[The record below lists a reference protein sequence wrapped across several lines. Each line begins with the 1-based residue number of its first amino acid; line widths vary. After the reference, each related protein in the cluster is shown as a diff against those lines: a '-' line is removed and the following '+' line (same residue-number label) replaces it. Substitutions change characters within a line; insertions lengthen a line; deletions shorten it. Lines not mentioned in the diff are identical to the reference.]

1 MRFILFRFTALL
13 MISSATSF
21 ADSIPE
27 QRIDSIPEANLLPD
41 SSYTTTDTS
50 VLSDSIT
57 QVLPALSSEQS
68 AGLPMNPEIP
78 MPDSNKPS
86 IGLFLG
92 FGAGVTLGN
101 LPLLPLWKSSL
112 PDSLTDLGLQKNSFV
127 ITADTS
133 LPDSL
138 QIADTSMLVFRIK
151 EHPSQ
156 YNMTFPLRLSLFKIN
171 ERSIFRTS
179 LTYSLIYKN
188 QKSIVFAADDTL
200 NRRID
205 LKQKLFLHSAALEI
219 NYGLKIPSQ
228 YFSIES
234 IEKSYL
240 FVGLGISPVLYL
252 KNTRDIDNR
261 SEELRMQQVENSIR
275 ESGGNL
281 SALGT
286 TFTFK
291 TGISAIRRLSS
302 NGIAEISLC
311 YTLNWFDY
319 FYNEGNR
326 IQKSN
331 ISGNIE
337 DKGALSFLSN
347 RFEIS
352 VSIYRQVT
360 KKQKN

>member
-1 MRFILFRFTALL
+1 MSFILVRYAVLL
-13 MISSATSF
+13 MILAAVSF

-27 QRIDSIPEANLLPD
+27 QRIDSIPETDLLSD
-41 SSYTTTDTS
+41 SSYTTTDTFE
-50 VLSDSIT
+50 LSDSMIQIPDST
-57 QVLPALSSEQS
+57 SEQTDVP
-68 AGLPMNPEIP
+68 LNPEIP
-78 MPDSNKPS
+78 PPDSIKPS
-86 IGLFLG
+86 NGFFLG

-101 LPLLPLWKSSL
+101 LPLLPLWKNSL
-112 PDSLTDLGLQKNSFV
+112 PDSLTKLGLQQNSFIV
-127 ITADTS
+127 NADTS

-138 QIADTSMLVFRIK
+138 QIADTSMLEFRIK
-151 EHPSQ
+151 EHPSF
-156 YNMTFPLRLSLFKIN
+156 YNMTFPLRLSIARVKDK
-171 ERSIFRTS
+171 SIFRAS

-205 LKQKLFLHSAALEI
+205 MKQKLFLHSAALEV
-219 NYGLKIPSQ
+219 NYGLKIPQQ

-234 IEKSYL
+234 IEKSYF

-252 KNTRDIDNR
+252 KSTRDIDNK
-261 SEELRMQQVENSIR
+261 SEDLRMQQVENSIR
-275 ESGGNL
+275 ESGENL

-319 FYNEGNR
+319 FYNKGKR
-326 IQKSN
+326 LQKSN

-337 DKGALSFLSN
+337 DKDDLSFLSN

-352 VSIYRQVT
+352 VSLYRQASG
-360 KKQKN
+360 KN